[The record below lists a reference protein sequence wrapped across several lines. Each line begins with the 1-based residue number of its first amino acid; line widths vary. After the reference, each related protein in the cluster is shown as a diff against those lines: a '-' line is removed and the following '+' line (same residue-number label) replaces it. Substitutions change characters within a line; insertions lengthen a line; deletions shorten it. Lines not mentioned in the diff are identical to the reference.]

1 MQDRPSPDDGD
12 DQVIQRLADKFGT
25 SPDEDLTQDPE
36 FRQLTVGEVR
46 VLIDEISRRA
56 ADQREEA

>member
-56 ADQREEA
+56 AD